1 MQNGKTILILVVASL
16 FLYISFKGCDD
27 SSNRNQQSTNRIQKA
42 KYEKTPVDILI
53 RDLSE
58 EKNFSIILFDM
69 DYEEASNKY
78 KHQYQVLIEKP
89 DTVYTKK
96 TDWVAVSTI
105 FFDANAE
112 NMGMEIAS
120 KKDGVVK
127 KAVAPAGYTNFVGNE
142 KYGQWKERD
151 GNRFWEYY
159 GKYAFMS
166 SMFRMAMFPVRYS
179 YWNNYQSNYYGRGR
193 SYYGPNSNGRNMYG
207 TNSNYTKTNTKSSW
221 NNKPTDFKSRV
232 RSKVSRSA
240 TASKSR
246 ISRSNSAKRTRSS
259 SRYSKSSTRSR
270 GGGFGK

>member
-1 MQNGKTILILVVASL
+1 MQNGKTILIVVVAFI
-16 FLYISFKGCDD
+16 FLYISFRGCDND
-27 SSNRNQQSTNRIQKA
+27 KSQSQQSSKV
-42 KYEKTPVDILI
+42 KYEKTPVDVLI
-53 RDLSE
+53 RDLSN

-69 DYEEASNKY
+69 DYEESSNKY
-78 KHQYQVLIEKP
+78 KHQYHVLIEKP
-89 DTVYTKK
+89 DSVYTKK
-96 TDWVAVSTI
+96 TGWVVVSDI
-105 FFDANAE
+105 FFDANTK

-120 KKDGVVK
+120 KKDGVIK
-127 KAVAPAGYTNFVGNE
+127 KAVSPAGYSNFVGNE

-166 SMFRMAMFPVRYS
+166 SMFRMTMFPIRYS
-179 YWNNYQSNYYGRGR
+179 YWNNYHSNYYGSSR
-193 SYYGPNSNGRNMYG
+193 SYYGPRSNGGHMYG

-221 NNKPTDFKSRV
+221 NSKPTDFKSRV

-246 ISRSNSAKRTRSS
+246 ISRSTSTKRTRSS
-259 SRYSKSSTRSR
+259 SRYSSSSTRSR